1 MQSQNL
7 GNGET
12 KNCFNMKKVFIAI
25 MIVLTAGGCC
35 VSNSNLAIDDP
46 HFVNKKMGEL
56 YQCFSITEDSTYFYQ
71 MKKVD
76 EAYWNACSYNAR
88 IIDSKYGKRRLVDT
102 NQTGDIRRK
111 CLPGL
116 EVINEKGEWESP
128 TIFLDSHLRKCNNPK
143 RAEIALVSLPVS
155 RIGWFRLTFEDKY
168 GNTIH
173 GIPEDFRSQFT
184 HYFSIK

>member
-25 MIVLTAGGCC
+25 MIALTAGGCC

-88 IIDSKYGKRRLVDT
+88 IIDSK
-102 NQTGDIRRK
+102 
-111 CLPGL
+111 
-116 EVINEKGEWESP
+116 
-128 TIFLDSHLRKCNNPK
+128 
-143 RAEIALVSLPVS
+143 
-155 RIGWFRLTFEDKY
+155 
-168 GNTIH
+168 
-173 GIPEDFRSQFT
+173 
-184 HYFSIK
+184 